1 VEIDISYIG
10 SPILVS
16 RFAAT
21 KRGRSRP
28 FPDRKVQEVVNA
40 NSLKAKDEFS
50 IHRVVL
56 QSRGSAPQRAPKRDD
71 VSRET
76 SLRKT
81 GRVATLVRRC
91 FT

>member
-1 VEIDISYIG
+1 VDIDISYIG

-28 FPDRKVQEVVNA
+28 FQDRKVQEVVNA
-40 NSLKAKDEFS
+40 NSLKEKDEFL

-56 QSRGSAPQRAPKRDD
+56 QSRESGPQLVPKRDD

-76 SLRKT
+76 SLRKA
-81 GRVATLVRRC
+81 GGVGSRRC